1 MFTHVP
7 RQIHVLTYTLLDVQR
22 FALLHTFVKTAE
34 NLIELGFSLLQSTR
48 YLEYDRFERF
58 TNMTYLSYLRF

>member
-22 FALLHTFVKTAE
+22 FALRHTFVKTAE
-34 NLIELGFSLLQSTR
+34 NLIELGFSLIKILDILNIIGLSVLQT
-48 YLEYDRFERF
+48 
-58 TNMTYLSYLRF
+58 

>member
-1 MFTHVP
+1 MSTHVP

-34 NLIELGFSLLQSTR
+34 NLIELGLSLL
-48 YLEYDRFERF
+48 
-58 TNMTYLSYLRF
+58 LSDFKK

>member
-7 RQIHVLTYTLLDVQR
+7 RQIHVLTYTLLDIQR

-34 NLIELGFSLLQSTR
+34 NLIELGFSLLKI
-48 YLEYDRFERF
+48 LDIL
-58 TNMTYLSYLRF
+58 NIIGLSILQT

>member
-34 NLIELGFSLLQSTR
+34 NLIELGFSLLKNTR
-48 YLEYDRFERF
+48 YFEYYRFERF
-58 TNMTYLSYLRF
+58 TNIYRI

>member
-7 RQIHVLTYTLLDVQR
+7 RQIHVLTYTLLDVHR

-34 NLIELGFSLLQSTR
+34 NLIELGFSLLKNTR
-48 YLEYDRFERF
+48 YFEYYRFERF